1 MKKGGVGGA
10 LTKTG
15 LNFEKSSDILTLF
28 ARTPGYTIK
37 DNLILYKGKEVAR
50 SYRKN
55 SFYSFLAS
63 QGVEYKKIVS
73 KKLLPDEALFVI
85 VNSTLYIMELKFQE
99 VAGSVDE
106 KLQTCDFK
114 KKQYKKLV
122 APLNLELEFMY
133 VLSDWFRH
141 PGYQDVLDYVISVG
155 CSYYFEYVPLS
166 KLGLPVPKK

>member
-37 DNLILYKGKEVAR
+37 DNVILYRGREVAR

-55 SFYSFLAS
+55 SFYKFLAS
-63 QGVEYKKIVS
+63 QGVEYKKIIS

-85 VNSTLYIMELKFQE
+85 VNNTLYIMELKFQE

-133 VLSDWFRH
+133 VLSNWFRH
-141 PGYQDVLDYVISVG
+141 PGYKDVLDYVISVG

-166 KLGLPVPKK
+166 KLGLPVPNK